1 MCGIIGVVGKFETE
15 NFLEALGKISHR
27 GPDDSGIYHHS
38 NLYLGHQRLS
48 IQDLSENG
56 HQPMHS
62 ADGNWTIIFN
72 GEIYNHLDIRKELES
87 KYVFK
92 SSGDTETLLYAFIE
106 YGEDVLKR
114 LNGIFSFAIF
124 NHTLE
129 ELHIVRDQFGI
140 KPLYYYFKDEILI
153 FGSEIK
159 SFTEIRDFDSTI
171 DLRCILNYITFL
183 WSTGDKTPFLNVKK
197 LLPGHYIKLNTGRV
211 NNLSIHKYY
220 EIPFNGKYLESSEN
234 DIIDGLERH
243 LIKAVERQ
251 LLSDVPVAFFLS
263 GGLDSSAIV
272 AIAKK
277 LRPFERLRCYTIKNT
292 DGNLND
298 EGFADDLSY
307 ARKLSKILD
316 LDLVE
321 VEIDVNIISD
331 FDKMIYHLD
340 EPQADAAPLNVL
352 RICERAKKDGYKV
365 LLGGTAGDDLFTGYR
380 RHQALNL
387 EQKIKKIPLPIRKAI
402 KFLATFLGNK
412 NSTIRRV
419 KKIAQNIEKPSVDRL
434 YGYFEWLNIRKA
446 KSLLNKQNRSDL
458 EDYSPLSYF
467 KDLLLNIP
475 DEHSEIN
482 KYLYWEIKT
491 FLVDHN
497 LNYTDKMSMASGIE
511 VRVPFLDLELVEYS
525 AKIPPEMKLKG
536 NVVKYILKKTMES
549 YLPHEIIYRPKTGFG
564 APVRQWVTHDLNEKI
579 QDYLGESSI
588 LKRGIFDPLEI
599 SNLISEN
606 KSGKIDASYSILAL
620 MAIES
625 WFRQFVDNNGR
636 KKIS

>member
-1 MCGIIGVVGKFETE
+1 MCGIIGVVGKFERE
-15 NFLEALGKISHR
+15 SFKRSLSKIAHR
-27 GPDDSGIYHHS
+27 GPDDLGIYYS
-38 NLYLGHQRLS
+38 KNVSLGHQRLS

-56 HQPMHS
+56 HQPMHT
-62 ADGNWTIIFN
+62 ADGDWTIIFN

-87 KYVFK
+87 KYVFN

-106 YGEDVLKR
+106 YGIDVLKR
-114 LNGIFSFAIF
+114 LNGIFSFAIL
-124 NHTLE
+124 NHKLD
-129 ELHIVRDQFGI
+129 ELYIVRDQFGI
-140 KPLYYYFKDEILI
+140 KPLYYYLKDEILI

-159 SFTEIRDFDSTI
+159 SFIEFDNFDCAT
-171 DLRCILNYITFL
+171 DVKAILDHISFL
-183 WSTGDKTPFLNVKK
+183 WSSGDKTPFLNVKK
-197 LLPGHYIKLNTGRV
+197 LLPGHYIKLSIQDLTS
-211 NNLSIHKYY
+211 LSIHKYY
-220 EIPFNGKYLESSEN
+220 EIPFNGNYLDLSEEE
-234 DIIDGLERH
+234 IIEGLEQH

-277 LRPFERLRCYTIKNT
+277 LRPFERLRCYTIKNIDANMT
-292 DGNLND
+292 D
-298 EGFADDLSY
+298 EGFADDLLY
-307 ARKLSKILD
+307 ARKISRILD
-316 LDLVE
+316 LDLIEVE
-321 VEIDVNIISD
+321 VDVNIISD

-352 RICERAKKDGYKV
+352 RICEQAKRDGYKV

-387 EQKIKKIPLPIRKAI
+387 EKRINKIPVFFRRII
-402 KFLATFLGNK
+402 KLLTTLLGNR
-412 NSTIRRV
+412 NSTKRRI
-419 KKIAQNIEKPSVDRL
+419 KKIAQNIEKPGIERL
-434 YGYFEWLNIRKA
+434 YGYFEWLSIAKA
-446 KSLLNKQNRSDL
+446 KRLLNAKIRTEFQ
-458 EDYSPLSYF
+458 DYRPIDYF

-525 AKIPPEMKLKG
+525 AKIPPELKLKG

-549 YLPHEIIYRPKTGFG
+549 YLPHEIIYRSKTGFG
-564 APVRQWVTHDLNEKI
+564 APIRQWVTQDLNEKI
-579 QDYLGESSI
+579 QEYLGEGSVMR
-588 LKRGIFDPLEI
+588 RGIFDPLEI
-599 SNLISEN
+599 SALISDN
-606 KSGKIDASYSILAL
+606 KSGRVDASYSILAL

-625 WFRQFVDNNGR
+625 WFRQFVDNIER
-636 KKIS
+636 KK

>member
-1 MCGIIGVVGKFETE
+1 MCGIVGGIGDFNDAYVFK
-15 NFLEALGKISHR
+15 ALSSISHR
-27 GPDDSGIYHHS
+27 GPDSSGIFREGK
-38 NLYLGHQRLS
+38 LFLGHTRLS
-48 IQDLSENG
+48 IQDLSTNG
-56 HQPMHS
+56 SQPMQS
-62 ADGNWTIIFN
+62 ADGDWTIIFN
-72 GEIYNHLDIRKELES
+72 GEIYNHLDIRKKLER
-87 KYVFK
+87 KYLFK
-92 SSGDTETLLYAFIE
+92 SSCDTETLLYAFIE
-106 YGEDVLKR
+106 YGTDVLKL

-124 NHTLE
+124 NHKLNE
-129 ELHIVRDQFGI
+129 IYIVRDQFGI
-140 KPLYYYFKDEILI
+140 KPLYYYSKNETFI
-153 FGSEIK
+153 FSSEIK
-159 SFTEIRDFDSTI
+159 SFLELDNFDCAI
-171 DLRCILNYITFL
+171 DVKSFLNYVTFL
-183 WSTGDKTPFLNVKK
+183 WNPGHNTPFLNVKK
-197 LLPGHYIKLNTGRV
+197 LSPGHFIKISTQDITS
-211 NNLSIHKYY
+211 LSIHKYY
-220 EIPFNGKYLESSEN
+220 EIPFIGNYLDFSEEK
-234 DIIDGLERH
+234 IIQGLEQH

-277 LRPFERLRCYTIKNT
+277 LRPSEKLRCYTVKNI
-292 DGNLND
+292 DGSLND
-298 EGFADDLSY
+298 EGFSDDLMY

-321 VEIDVNIISD
+321 VEVDTKILRD

-340 EPQADAAPLNVL
+340 EPQADIAPLNVL
-352 RICERAKKDGYKV
+352 RICEQAKKDGYKV

-380 RHQALNL
+380 RHKALNFEKRL
-387 EQKIKKIPLPIRKAI
+387 KKVPAPFRKII
-402 KFLATFLGNK
+402 KNLTVLFGNK

-419 KKIAQNIEKPSVDRL
+419 KKFTQNIEKPSVDRL
-434 YGYFEWLNIRKA
+434 YGYFEWLSIGKV
-446 KSLLNKQNRSDL
+446 KSLLNAKNRTKFQAYL
-458 EDYSPLSYF
+458 PISYF

-475 DEHSEIN
+475 NEHSEIN

-549 YLPHEIIYRPKTGFG
+549 YLPYEIIYRPKTGFG

-579 QDYLGESSI
+579 EDYLGESSI
-588 LKRGIFDPLEI
+588 IKRGVFDPLEI
-599 SNLISEN
+599 SGLISDN
-606 KSGKIDASYSILAL
+606 KSGKVDASYSILAL

-625 WFRQFVDNNGR
+625 WFRQFVDGR
-636 KKIS
+636 KKVS

>member
-1 MCGIIGVVGKFETE
+1 MCGIIGVVGKFERE
-15 NFLEALGKISHR
+15 SFINALSKIAHR
-27 GPDDSGIYHHS
+27 GPDDTGIYHHN
-38 NLYLGHQRLS
+38 NLSLGHQRLS
-48 IQDLSENG
+48 IQDLTENG

-106 YGEDVLKR
+106 YGIEVLKR

-124 NHTLE
+124 NHKLE

-140 KPLYYYFKDEILI
+140 KPLYYYLKDEILV

-159 SFTEIRDFDSTI
+159 SFREFDNFDGAI
-171 DLRCILNYITFL
+171 DVKSILNYITFL
-183 WSTGDKTPFLNVKK
+183 WSPGDKTPFLNVKK
-197 LLPGHYIKLNTGRV
+197 LLPGNYIKLSTQDFTSV
-211 NNLSIHKYY
+211 SVHKYY
-220 EIPFNGKYLESSEN
+220 EIPFNGHYLDLSEEE
-234 DIIDGLERH
+234 IIVGLEQH

-277 LRPFERLRCYTIKNT
+277 LRPSERLRCYTIKNT
-292 DGNLND
+292 DGSMSD

-316 LDLVE
+316 LDLIEVE
-321 VEIDVNIISD
+321 VDVNIISD
-331 FDKMIYHLD
+331 FDKMINYLD

-352 RICERAKKDGYKV
+352 KICEQARKDGYKV

-387 EQKIKKIPLPIRKAI
+387 EKKIKKIPVPFRIII
-402 KFLATFLGNK
+402 KYLTTLLGNR
-412 NSTIRRV
+412 NSTIRRI
-419 KKIAQNIEKPSVDRL
+419 KKIAQNIEKPSIDRL
-434 YGYFEWLNIRKA
+434 YGYFEWLSIGKA
-446 KSLLNKQNRSDL
+446 KSLLIAKNRT
-458 EDYSPLSYF
+458 EFQEYFPISYF

-475 DEHSEIN
+475 DEYSEIN

-525 AKIPPEMKLKG
+525 VKIPPEMKLKG

-549 YLPHEIIYRPKTGFG
+549 YLPFEIIYRPKTGFG

-588 LKRGIFDPLEI
+588 IKRGIFDPLEI
-599 SNLISEN
+599 SGLISDN
-606 KSGKIDASYSILAL
+606 KSGKVDASYSILAL
-620 MAIES
+620 IAIES

-636 KKIS
+636 KKVS

>member
-1 MCGIIGVVGKFETE
+1 
-15 NFLEALGKISHR
+15 
-27 GPDDSGIYHHS
+27 
-38 NLYLGHQRLS
+38 
-48 IQDLSENG
+48 
-56 HQPMHS
+56 
-62 ADGNWTIIFN
+62 
-72 GEIYNHLDIRKELES
+72 
-87 KYVFK
+87 
-92 SSGDTETLLYAFIE
+92 
-106 YGEDVLKR
+106 
-114 LNGIFSFAIF
+114 
-124 NHTLE
+124 
-129 ELHIVRDQFGI
+129 
-140 KPLYYYFKDEILI
+140 
-153 FGSEIK
+153 
-159 SFTEIRDFDSTI
+159 
-171 DLRCILNYITFL
+171 
-183 WSTGDKTPFLNVKK
+183 
-197 LLPGHYIKLNTGRV
+197 
-211 NNLSIHKYY
+211 
-220 EIPFNGKYLESSEN
+220 
-234 DIIDGLERH
+234 
-243 LIKAVERQ
+243 
-251 LLSDVPVAFFLS
+251 
-263 GGLDSSAIV
+263 LDSSAIV

-292 DGNLND
+292 DGNLSD

-387 EQKIKKIPLPIRKAI
+387 EQKIKKIPLPIRKVI
-402 KFLATFLGNK
+402 KYLATILGNK

-434 YGYFEWLNIRKA
+434 YGYFEWLNIGKA
-446 KSLLNKQNRSDL
+446 KGLLNKQNRIDL
-458 EDYSPLSYF
+458 EEYSPLSYF

-475 DEHSEIN
+475 NEHSEIN
-482 KYLYWEIKT
+482 KYLYWEMKT

-511 VRVPFLDLELVEYS
+511 VRVPFLDLELVEYA
-525 AKIPPEMKLKG
+525 AKIPPELKLKG
-536 NVVKYILKKTMES
+536 NVVKYILKKAMEK

-564 APVRQWVTHDLNEKI
+564 APVRQWVTRDLNEKI

>member
-1 MCGIIGVVGKFETE
+1 MCGIIGVVGKFERE
-15 NFLEALGKISHR
+15 NFIKALSKIAHR
-27 GPDDSGIYHHS
+27 GPDDTGIYHHD
-38 NLYLGHQRLS
+38 NLSLGHQRLS

-62 ADGNWTIIFN
+62 ADGNWTIVFN

-106 YGEDVLKR
+106 YGVDILKR

-124 NHTLE
+124 NHKLD
-129 ELHIVRDQFGI
+129 ELYIVRDQFGI
-140 KPLYYYFKDEILI
+140 KPLYYYLKDEILI
-153 FGSEIK
+153 FGSELK
-159 SFTEIRDFDSTI
+159 SFRELNGFDETI
-171 DLRCILNYITFL
+171 DIRCILNYITFL
-183 WSTGDKTPFLNVKK
+183 WSPGDKTPFLNVKK
-197 LLPGHYIKLNTGRV
+197 LLPGHYIKLSTQNV
-211 NNLSIHKYY
+211 VSVSVHKYY
-220 EIPFNGKYLESSEN
+220 EIPFNGKYLDLSEQE
-234 DIIDGLERH
+234 IIAGLEQK

-277 LRPFERLRCYTIKNT
+277 LRPSERLRCYTIKNT
-292 DGNLND
+292 DGNMSD

-307 ARKLSKILD
+307 ARKLSNILD
-316 LDLVE
+316 LDLIEVE
-321 VEIDVNIISD
+321 VDVNIISV

-352 RICERAKKDGYKV
+352 RICEQAKKDGYKV

-387 EQKIKKIPLPIRKAI
+387 EQKIKKIPLPLRKLI
-402 KFLATFLGNK
+402 KYLTTILGNK
-412 NSTIRRV
+412 NSTIRRI
-419 KKIAQNIEKPSVDRL
+419 KKIAQNIEKPTVDRL
-434 YGYFEWLNIRKA
+434 YGYFEWLNIGKA
-446 KSLLNKQNRSDL
+446 KSLLSAKNRIDFQ
-458 EDYSPLSYF
+458 EYFPINYF

-482 KYLYWEIKT
+482 KYLYWEIRT

-497 LNYTDKMSMASGIE
+497 LNYTDRMSMASGIE

-564 APVRQWVTHDLNEKI
+564 APVRQWVTQDLNEKI
-579 QDYLGESSI
+579 QDYLGVSSI
-588 LKRGIFDPLEI
+588 VKRGIFDPLEI
-599 SNLISEN
+599 SGLISDN
-606 KSGKIDASYSILAL
+606 KSGKVDASYSILAL

-636 KKIS
+636 EKVS

>member
-1 MCGIIGVVGKFETE
+1 MCGIIGVVGKFERE
-15 NFLEALGKISHR
+15 SFINALSKIAHR
-27 GPDDSGIYHHS
+27 GPDDTGVFHHN
-38 NLYLGHQRLS
+38 NLSLGHQRLS
-48 IQDLSENG
+48 IQDLTENG

-106 YGEDVLKR
+106 YGIEVLKR

-124 NHTLE
+124 NHKLE

-140 KPLYYYFKDEILI
+140 KPLYYYLKDEILI

-159 SFTEIRDFDSTI
+159 SFRELDNFDGAI
-171 DLRCILNYITFL
+171 DVKSILNYITFL
-183 WSTGDKTPFLNVKK
+183 WSPGDKTPFLNVKK
-197 LLPGHYIKLNTGRV
+197 LLPGHYIKLSTQDFTSV
-211 NNLSIHKYY
+211 SVHKYY
-220 EIPFNGKYLESSEN
+220 EIPFNGHYLDLSEEE
-234 DIIDGLERH
+234 IIVGLEQH

-277 LRPFERLRCYTIKNT
+277 LRPSERLRCYTIKNS
-292 DGNLND
+292 DGNMQD

-316 LDLVE
+316 LDLIEVE
-321 VEIDVNIISD
+321 VDVNIISD

-352 RICERAKKDGYKV
+352 KICERAREDGYRV

-380 RHQALNL
+380 RHRALGL
-387 EQKIKKIPLPIRKAI
+387 ERKINYIPLILRKVI
-402 KFLATFLGNK
+402 KYLFANLGNK
-412 NSTIRRV
+412 NAIIRRV
-419 KKIAQNIEKPSVDRL
+419 KKITQNIEKPYINRI
-434 YGYFEWLNIRKA
+434 YGYFEWLDIAKA
-446 KSLLNKQNRSDL
+446 KSLLSEKNRL
-458 EDYSPLSYF
+458 KFQEYLPINYF
-467 KDLLLNIP
+467 KNILKNIP
-475 DEHSEIN
+475 NENSEIN
-482 KYLYWEIKT
+482 KYLFWEMKT

-497 LNYTDKMSMASGIE
+497 LNYTDKISMALGIE

-525 AKIPPEMKLKG
+525 TKIPPEMKLKG
-536 NVVKYILKKTMES
+536 NAVKYILKKTMEK

-564 APVRQWVTHDLNEKI
+564 APVRKWVTYDLNDKI
-579 QDYLGESSI
+579 QDYLSEKSI
-588 LKRGIFDPLEI
+588 INRGIFDPLEI
-599 SNLISEN
+599 SRLISEN
-606 KSGKIDASYSILAL
+606 KLGKLDASYSILAL

-625 WFRQFVDNNGR
+625 WFRQFVDRNER
-636 KKIS
+636 EKVS

>member
-1 MCGIIGVVGKFETE
+1 MCGIIGVVGIFERE
-15 NFLEALGKISHR
+15 NFIKALGKIAHR
-27 GPDDSGIYHHS
+27 GPDDTGIYHHN
-38 NLYLGHQRLS
+38 NLSMGHQRLS

-56 HQPMHS
+56 HQPMYS

-72 GEIYNHLDIRKELES
+72 GEIYNHLDIRKELDS

-106 YGEDVLKR
+106 YGVDVLKR

-124 NHTLE
+124 NHKLDQ
-129 ELHIVRDQFGI
+129 LHIVRDQFGI
-140 KPLYYYFKDEILI
+140 KPLYYYLKDEILI
-153 FGSEIK
+153 FGSELK
-159 SFTEIRDFDSTI
+159 SFRELDDFDEAI
-171 DLRCILNYITFL
+171 DVRCILNYITFL
-183 WSTGDKTPFLNVKK
+183 WSPGDKTPFLNVKK
-197 LLPGHYIKLNTGRV
+197 LLPGHYIR
-211 NNLSIHKYY
+211 LSTQNVTNVSVHKYY
-220 EIPFNGKYLESSEN
+220 EIPFNGKYKDSSER
-234 DIIDGLERH
+234 DIIAGLEQH
-243 LIKAVERQ
+243 LINAVERQ

-277 LRPFERLRCYTIKNT
+277 LRPYERLRCYTIKNT
-292 DGNLND
+292 DGNMSD

-316 LDLVE
+316 LDLIEVE
-321 VEIDVNIISD
+321 VDVNIISD

-352 RICERAKKDGYKV
+352 RICEQAKKDGYKV

-387 EQKIKKIPLPIRKAI
+387 ENKINKIPAPFRIII
-402 KFLATFLGNK
+402 KYLTTILGNR

-419 KKIAQNIEKPSVDRL
+419 KKISQNIEKPSVDRL
-434 YGYFEWLNIRKA
+434 YGYFEWLNIGKA
-446 KSLLNKQNRSDL
+446 KSLLNAKNRI
-458 EDYSPLSYF
+458 EFQEYFPISYF
-467 KDLLLNIP
+467 KELLLNIP

-588 LKRGIFDPLEI
+588 IKRGIFDPLEI
-599 SNLISEN
+599 SGLISDN

-636 KKIS
+636 KKVN

>member
-1 MCGIIGVVGKFETE
+1 MCGIIGAVGKFKKE
-15 NFLEALGKISHR
+15 NFIKALRKIAHR
-27 GPDDSGIYHHS
+27 GPDDSGIYHFNYLS
-38 NLYLGHQRLS
+38 LGHQRLS
-48 IQDLSENG
+48 IQDLSDNG
-56 HQPMHS
+56 HQPMQS
-62 ADGNWTIIFN
+62 ADGNWTIVFN
-72 GEIYNHLDIRKELES
+72 GEIYNHLDIREELKS

-106 YGEDVLKR
+106 YGENILKR

-124 NHTLE
+124 NHKLE

-140 KPLYYYFKDEILI
+140 KPLYYYLKNEILI

-159 SFTEIRDFDSTI
+159 SFREFDDFDETI
-171 DLRCILNYITFL
+171 DIECILNYITFL
-183 WSTGDKTPFLNVKK
+183 WSPGDKTPFLNVKK
-197 LLPGHYIKLNTGRV
+197 LLPGHYIKVNTQSV
-211 NNLSIHKYY
+211 NSLSIHKYY
-220 EIPFNGKYLESSEN
+220 DIPFNGKYFNTSEEE
-234 DIIDGLERH
+234 IITGLEQC

-277 LRPFERLRCYTIKNT
+277 LRPSERLRCYTIKNIG
-292 DGNLND
+292 GNMSD
-298 EGFADDLSY
+298 EGFTDDLYY

-316 LDLVE
+316 LDLIEVE
-321 VEIDVNIISD
+321 VDVNIISD

-352 RICERAKKDGYKV
+352 RICNQAKKDGYKV
-365 LLGGTAGDDLFTGYR
+365 LLGGTGGDDLFTGYR
-380 RHQALNL
+380 RHKALNV
-387 EQKIKKIPLPIRKAI
+387 ERRIKIIPLPLRKLFKSFTTI
-402 KFLATFLGNK
+402 IGNRNATF
-412 NSTIRRV
+412 RRV
-419 KKIAQNIEKPSVDRL
+419 KKIAQNIEKPSVNRL
-434 YGYFEWLNIRKA
+434 YGYFEWLYIGKA
-446 KSLLNKQNRSDL
+446 KSLLNAEIRSDL
-458 EDYSPLSYF
+458 KVYSPLNYF
-467 KDLLLNIP
+467 KNLLLNIP

-525 AKIPPEMKLKG
+525 TKIPPELKLKG
-536 NVVKYILKKTMES
+536 NVVKYILKKTMEK
-549 YLPHEIIYRPKTGFG
+549 YLPQEIIYRPKTGFG
-564 APVRQWVTHDLNEKI
+564 APVRQWVTHDLNDKI

-588 LKRGIFDPLEI
+588 INRGIFDPLEI
-599 SNLISEN
+599 SRLISDN

-625 WFRQFVDNNGR
+625 WFRQFVDNNER
-636 KKIS
+636 KKVS